1 MKFLSFA
8 GYFTLNLFLAL
19 VLSVILSILMIPPY
33 SPSIE
38 DIVAIT
44 SESGRIHGNNSASVI
59 WEEYL
64 SEKHALSHRL
74 AEKRLVVFQIVFLV
88 LIPVCWLVVTRRLLR
103 RRFG

>member
-19 VLSVILSILMIPPY
+19 VPSAVLAILMIPPN

-38 DIVAIT
+38 DIVAIA
-44 SESGRIHGNNSASVI
+44 SESGRIHGNNSASAL

-64 SEKHALSHRL
+64 SQKHELSYGL
-74 AEKRLVVFQIVFLV
+74 AKRRLVVFQIVFIV
-88 LIPVCWLVVTRRLLR
+88 LIPVCWLVVTRRVLPK
-103 RRFG
+103 RFG